1 MRLAMTDLFSAR
13 RFKVIPLAAVIL
25 ACVLAASSSAE
36 ARDIYKECNG
46 GNDTAGIVEAC
57 SSVLR
62 RGSLESTSN
71 RKQAFF
77 YRGYAY
83 QRTNRLDESFAD
95 YRAALTI
102 DPGYF
107 APKNNLA
114 VGLAN
119 RGNEASHRKDYGQA
133 LTDFAEAL
141 KLKPND
147 VLSLNNLAAI
157 HYKEGDFGRAIPL
170 CTLAIQNDPKSTTA
184 YDICGRS
191 YLGKGD
197 LKNAVVALT
206 KVQALDPGRK
216 DDDESQSPQQALD
229 QANRMLAEAAPA
241 VVPSRSAVEPA
252 VVAPVVVSPVVAPAE
267 RSSPGEIRVA
277 LVIGNSH
284 YANVGALSNPR
295 QDAAL
300 VADALKKSG
309 FTSVTLL
316 EDLGRDGFVSAIKTF
331 QDQADKAD
339 WAAVYYAGHGVE
351 VDGTNYLI
359 PVDAKLKSDR
369 DVPDETIPLDRVMS
383 AIEGAHKLKLVVL
396 DACRNNPFAPQMKL
410 SGAHRSISR
419 GLTRVEPVGATLVVY
434 AAKEGTTA
442 QDGDGADSPFA
453 ASFARRLE
461 QPGVEI
467 NMALRFVRQDVLD
480 QTGNQQE
487 PFVYGS
493 LPPTN
498 FYFVPPK

>member
-1 MRLAMTDLFSAR
+1 MI
-13 RFKVIPLAAVIL
+13 RFAAVIL
-25 ACVLAASSSAE
+25 AFVLAASTSGE

-46 GNDTAGIVEAC
+46 GNDTAGIVAAC
-57 SSVLR
+57 STVLQ
-62 RGSLESTSN
+62 RGSRESAGN

-83 QRTNRLDESFAD
+83 QRTNRLDEGFAD
-95 YRAALTI
+95 YRASLAI
-102 DPGYF
+102 DPGF
-107 APKNNLA
+107 FPPRNNLS
-114 VGLAN
+114 VGLSN
-119 RGNEASHRKDYGQA
+119 RGSDAYLHKDYGQA
-133 LTDFAEAL
+133 RADFTEGL

-147 VLSLNNLAAI
+147 VLSLNNLAALD
-157 HYKEGDFGRAIPL
+157 YKEGDFDHAIPL
-170 CTLAIQNDPKSTTA
+170 CTSAVRIDPKSITA
-184 YDICGRS
+184 YDVCGRS

-197 LKNAVVALT
+197 LNNAVIALT
-206 KVQALDPGRK
+206 KVQTLDPGHK
-216 DDDESQSPQQALD
+216 DNDEPQSPQDALD
-229 QANRMLAEAAPA
+229 QARRMLAQAAPA
-241 VVPSRSAVEPA
+241 VVPSLPAAEPA
-252 VVAPVVVSPVVAPAE
+252 VATPAAAPAAE
-267 RSSPGEIRVA
+267 PSSQGETRVA
-277 LVIGNSH
+277 LVIGNSR
-284 YANVGALSNPR
+284 YANVGALPNPQ
-295 QDAAL
+295 QDAAM
-300 VADALKKSG
+300 VAAALKKSG

-316 EDLGRDGFVSAIKTF
+316 DNLSRDGFVSAIKAF

-339 WAAVYYAGHGVE
+339 WAVIYYAGHGVE
-351 VDGTNYLI
+351 MDGTNYLI
-359 PVDAKLKSDR
+359 PVDARLKTDR

-410 SGAHRSISR
+410 SGARRSISR
-419 GLTRVEPVGATLVVY
+419 GLSRVEPVGATLVVY

-453 ASFARRLE
+453 VSFARRLE

>member
-1 MRLAMTDLFSAR
+1 MRLAMTNLFSAPWL
-13 RFKVIPLAAVIL
+13 KLIQPVAVIL
-25 ACVLAASSSAE
+25 AFVLAVPTSGE

-46 GNDTAGIVEAC
+46 GNDITAIVPAC
-57 SSVLR
+57 SAVLQ
-62 RGSLESTSN
+62 RGARESASN

-83 QRTNRLDESFAD
+83 QRTNRVDQGLAD
-95 YRAALTI
+95 YRAALAI
-102 DPGYF
+102 DPGF
-107 APKNNLA
+107 FPPKNNLA
-114 VGLAN
+114 AGLTS
-119 RGNEASHRKDYGQA
+119 RGSEAYGRKDYGQA

-141 KLKPND
+141 KLKPD
-147 VLSLNNLAAI
+147 AQSMNNLAAI
-157 HYKEGDFGRAIPL
+157 HYKEGNFDQAIAL
-170 CTLAIQNDPKSTTA
+170 CTSALQNDPKSITA

-206 KVQALDPGRK
+206 KVQALDPGHK
-216 DDDESQSPQQALD
+216 DADDPQSPLEALD
-229 QANRMLAEAAPA
+229 QAKRMVAEAAPA
-241 VVPSRSAVEPA
+241 VVASRPATEPAAAAPAVAPAVEP
-252 VVAPVVVSPVVAPAE
+252 SSPAE
-267 RSSPGEIRVA
+267 NRVA
-277 LVIGNSH
+277 LVIGNGH
-284 YANVGALSNPR
+284 YANVGTLPNPR

-316 EDLGRDGFVSAIKTF
+316 DDLGRDAFVSAIKTF

-339 WAAVYYAGHGVE
+339 WAAIYYAGHGVE
-351 VDGTNYLI
+351 MDGTNYLI
-359 PVDAKLKSDR
+359 PVDAKLKNDR

-383 AIEGAHKLKLVVL
+383 AISGAHKLRLVVL
-396 DACRNNPFAPQMKL
+396 DACRNNPFASQMKL
-410 SGAHRSISR
+410 SGARRSIAR
-419 GLTRVEPVGATLVVY
+419 GLSRVEPVGATLVVY

>member
-1 MRLAMTDLFSAR
+1 MTNLISAR
-13 RFKVIPLAAVIL
+13 LFKVIQPVAVIL
-25 ACVLAASSSAE
+25 ACVLAAPTPGE

-46 GNDTAGIVEAC
+46 GGDIAAIVPAC
-57 SSVLR
+57 SAVLQ
-62 RGSLESTSN
+62 RGARESASN

-83 QRTNRLDESFAD
+83 HRTNRLDESMND
-95 YRAALTI
+95 YLGALAV
-102 DPGYF
+102 DANYGP
-107 APKNNLA
+107 AKNNL
-114 VGLAN
+114 VVLLTS
-119 RGNEASHRKDYGQA
+119 RGSDEYKRKDYDQA
-133 LTDFAEAL
+133 LAHFALAI
-141 KLKPND
+141 KWKPND
-147 VLSLNNLAAI
+147 APSMTNAAATF
-157 HYKEGDFGRAIPL
+157 YKKGDFDNAIATCSLAVVYDPKYASAYDVCGRA
-170 CTLAIQNDPKSTTA
+170 
-184 YDICGRS
+184 
-191 YLGKGD
+191 YLGRGD
-197 LKNAVVALT
+197 LKSAIDAFTKLLT
-206 KVQALDPGRK
+206 LDPGRK
-216 DDDESQSPQQALD
+216 DDDEEQSPQQALD
-229 QANRMLAEAAPA
+229 QAKRMLAQAALPGVPALPVAQSAAPA
-241 VVPSRSAVEPA
+241 AEPA
-252 VVAPVVVSPVVAPAE
+252 VPPPAVALAAE
-267 RSSPGEIRVA
+267 PSSPPEIRVA
-277 LVIGNSH
+277 LVIGNSR
-284 YANVGALSNPR
+284 YANVGALPNPR

-359 PVDAKLKSDR
+359 PVDARLKSDR

-410 SGAHRSISR
+410 SGAHRSINR
-419 GLTRVEPVGATLVVY
+419 GLSRVEPVGATLVVY

-453 ASFARRLE
+453 TSFARRLE

>member
-1 MRLAMTDLFSAR
+1 MRLAMTNLFSTWL
-13 RFKVIPLAAVIL
+13 FKMIQPVAVVLAF
-25 ACVLAASSSAE
+25 VLAAPTSGE

-46 GNDTAGIVEAC
+46 GNDIAAIVSAC
-57 SSVLR
+57 SAVLQ
-62 RGSLESTSN
+62 RGARESASN

-83 QRTNRLDESFAD
+83 QRTSRLDEGFAD
-95 YRAALTI
+95 YRASLTI
-102 DPGYF
+102 DPGF
-107 APKNNLA
+107 FPPKNNLSA
-114 VGLAN
+114 GFTR
-119 RGNEASHRKDYGQA
+119 RGGEASDRKDYGQA
-133 LTDFAEAL
+133 LSDFTEAL

-147 VLSLNNLAAI
+147 AQSLNNPAAI
-157 HYKEGDFGRAIPL
+157 HYKKGDFDQAIPL
-170 CTLAIQNDPKSTTA
+170 CTSASQNDPKSTAA

-206 KVQALDPGRK
+206 KVQALDPGHRDA
-216 DDDESQSPQQALD
+216 DDPQSPLEALD
-229 QANRMLAEAAPA
+229 QAKRMLAEAAPP
-241 VVPSRSAVEPA
+241 VVPSRPAVEPA
-252 VVAPVVVSPVVAPAE
+252 AVPAAIAPIAE
-267 RSSPGEIRVA
+267 SSSQGENRVA
-277 LVIGNSH
+277 LVIGNDH
-284 YANVGALSNPR
+284 YANVAALSNPR

-300 VADALKKSG
+300 VAAALKMSG

-316 EDLGRDGFVSAIKTF
+316 EDLGRDGFVSAIKAF

-339 WAAVYYAGHGVE
+339 WAVVYYAGHGVE
-351 VDGTNYLI
+351 IDGTNYLI
-359 PVDAKLKSDR
+359 PVDAKLKTDR
-369 DVPDETIPLDRVMS
+369 DVPDEAIPLDRVMS
-383 AIEGAHKLKLVVL
+383 AIAGAHKLKLVVL

-410 SGAHRSISR
+410 SGARRSIAR
-419 GLTRVEPVGATLVVY
+419 GLSRVEPVGATLVVY

-453 ASFARRLE
+453 VSFARRLK

>member
-1 MRLAMTDLFSAR
+1 MTDLFSAR

-119 RGNEASHRKDYGQA
+119 RGNEASRRKDYGQA

-141 KLKPND
+141 RLKPND

-170 CTLAIQNDPKSTTA
+170 CTLAIQNDPKSITA

-191 YLGKGD
+191 FLGKGD
-197 LKNAVVALT
+197 LKNAVIALT
-206 KVQALDPGRK
+206 RFRL
-216 DDDESQSPQQALD
+216 
-229 QANRMLAEAAPA
+229 
-241 VVPSRSAVEPA
+241 
-252 VVAPVVVSPVVAPAE
+252 
-267 RSSPGEIRVA
+267 SSPDARTMMKRRVRRKHWTRPTA
-277 LVIGNSH
+277 CS
-284 YANVGALSNPR
+284 PR
-295 QDAAL
+295 QRPPW
-300 VADALKKSG
+300 SRHG
-309 FTSVTLL
+309 RRWNLL
-316 EDLGRDGFVSAIKTF
+316 L
-331 QDQADKAD
+331 
-339 WAAVYYAGHGVE
+339 W
-351 VDGTNYLI
+351 
-359 PVDAKLKSDR
+359 
-369 DVPDETIPLDRVMS
+369 
-383 AIEGAHKLKLVVL
+383 
-396 DACRNNPFAPQMKL
+396 
-410 SGAHRSISR
+410 
-419 GLTRVEPVGATLVVY
+419 
-434 AAKEGTTA
+434 
-442 QDGDGADSPFA
+442 
-453 ASFARRLE
+453 RL
-461 QPGVEI
+461 
-467 NMALRFVRQDVLD
+467 
-480 QTGNQQE
+480 
-487 PFVYGS
+487 S
-493 LPPTN
+493 LPRLSLLPRSGLRQA
-498 FYFVPPK
+498 KSASHW